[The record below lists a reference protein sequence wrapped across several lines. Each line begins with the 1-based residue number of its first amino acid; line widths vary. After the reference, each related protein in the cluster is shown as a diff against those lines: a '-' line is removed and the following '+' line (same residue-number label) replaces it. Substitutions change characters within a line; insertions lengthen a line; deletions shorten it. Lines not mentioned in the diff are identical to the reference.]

1 MIQQNVISVILLNDK
16 ELVKHYAQN
25 NIFALNTYS
34 SVLSPMIIY
43 DVKTKGSVK
52 PVSDCSTEPF
62 FYTFSRNQYLV

>member
-16 ELVKHYAQN
+16 ELVRHYAKN

-52 PVSDCSTEPF
+52 LASGCSTEPF
-62 FYTFSRNQYLV
+62 LYSWHEYQ

>member
-16 ELVKHYAQN
+16 ELVRHYAQN

-43 DVKTKGSVK
+43 DVKTKEA
-52 PVSDCSTEPF
+52 VSK
-62 FYTFSRNQYLV
+62 

>member
-1 MIQQNVISVILLNDK
+1 MILQNVISVILLNDK
-16 ELVKHYAQN
+16 ELVRHYAQN

-62 FYTFSRNQYLV
+62 LYSWHEYQ